1 LEIAFRHAIYNPD
14 NEMPDDLQQEFSL
27 DLNWFFKGHRNKLTA
42 EISPFDFQSNKETL
56 KEGFRFRIQWDI
68 SF

>member
-1 LEIAFRHAIYNPD
+1 
-14 NEMPDDLQQEFSL
+14 MPDDLQQEFSL